1 MAGPSGER
9 SPGLRGMFEHFVH
22 SEVSGSLVLLT
33 CTIVALALA
42 NSPWSGVYDRILHTK
57 IGVSLGDRSFALS
70 VHHFVNDF
78 LMAVFFFVVGLEIK
92 RELVV
97 GQLSSIRK
105 AVLPV
110 TAAIGGMAVP
120 AALYAVF
127 NAGGEAAGGWGI
139 PMATDI
145 AFALGVLAL
154 FGRRMP
160 IGLKVFLTA
169 LAIADDLGAVLVI
182 AVFYTPEIRWT
193 SLAAAVV
200 LLAVTRLASRAGIR
214 SQGVYAVLVLGVW
227 AAVFASGIHATVAG
241 VLVAFLVPVRARR
254 DPKHFLETAGSRL
267 EGLRGTALSRESMVG
282 DRSQLDALTDL
293 RQAADDMI
301 PPGIAFERELHPV
314 VAFLILPLFALCN
327 AGVVVDAAS
336 FREGLSHPLGLG
348 IVAGLVLGKQ
358 IGITLFSW
366 LAVRSGRAALPEG
379 VRWGQLY
386 GAACLAGIG
395 FTMSLFITG
404 LAFPDEALIVRA
416 KVGILLASLL
426 AAVWGAA
433 VLAVGRAGAGTR
445 TSSG

>member
-1 MAGPSGER
+1 MTRSKKER
-9 SPGLRGMFEHFVH
+9 SPGLRGVFEHFVH
-22 SEVSGSLVLLT
+22 SEVSGSIVLLA

-42 NSPWSGVYDRILHTK
+42 NSSWAGHYERILHTK
-57 IGVSLGDRSFALS
+57 IGVSFGDQKFALS

-97 GQLSSIRK
+97 GQLSSVRK

-120 AALYAVF
+120 AALFAVF
-127 NAGGEAAGGWGI
+127 NSGGEGARGWGV

-154 FGRRMP
+154 FGRRVP

-182 AVFYTPEIRWT
+182 AVFYTPEIRWK
-193 SLAAAVV
+193 SLAVAAV
-200 LLAVTRLASRAGIR
+200 LLVATRLAARAGVR

-254 DPKHFLETAGSRL
+254 EPDHFLETAGNRL
-267 EGLRGTALSRESMVG
+267 EELRGKTLSRQSMVG
-282 DRSQLDALTDL
+282 DRSQLDALSDL
-293 RQAADDMI
+293 KEAAGDMI
-301 PPGIAFERELHPV
+301 PPGIAFESELHPV

-327 AGVVVDAAS
+327 AGVAVNAAS
-336 FREGLSHPLGLG
+336 FRESVTHPLGLG
-348 IVAGLVLGKQ
+348 IVVGLVLGKQ
-358 IGITLFSW
+358 IGITLFGW
-366 LAVRSGRAALPEG
+366 LAVRFGRAVLPEG
-379 VRWGQLY
+379 VGWVQVY

-395 FTMSLFITG
+395 FTMSLFITE
-404 LAFPDEALIVRA
+404 LAFPDEALIVSA

-426 AAVWGAA
+426 AAAWGAA
-433 VLAVGRAGAGTR
+433 VLALRKADNGAQPRRG
-445 TSSG
+445 

>member
-1 MAGPSGER
+1 MTGSKKER
-9 SPGLRGMFEHFVH
+9 GPGLRGMFEHFVH

-42 NSPWSGVYDRILHTK
+42 NSQWAGDYDRILHTK
-57 IGVSLGDRSFALS
+57 IGVSFGDRKFALS

-78 LMAVFFFVVGLEIK
+78 LMAIFFFVVGLEIK

-120 AALYAVF
+120 AALYAAL
-127 NAGGEAAGGWGI
+127 NAGGEGARGWGV

-154 FGRRMP
+154 FGRRVP

-169 LAIADDLGAVLVI
+169 LAIADDLGAVLVL
-182 AVFYTPEIRWT
+182 AVFYTPEIRWK
-193 SLAAAVV
+193 SLAAALV
-200 LLAVTRLASRAGIR
+200 LLAITRLATRAGMR

-254 DPKHFLETAGSRL
+254 DPKHFLETAASRL
-267 EGLRGTALSRESMVG
+267 EGLRGAELSRESMVG
-282 DRSQLDALTDL
+282 DRSQLDALADL
-293 RQAADDMI
+293 REAADDMI
-301 PPGIAFERELHPV
+301 PPGIAFESELHPA

-327 AGVVVDAAS
+327 AGVAVNAAS
-336 FREGLSHPLGLG
+336 FREGLAHPVGLG
-348 IVAGLVLGKQ
+348 IIAGLVLGKQ
-358 IGITLFSW
+358 IGITLFGW

-379 VRWGQLY
+379 VTWRQVW

-395 FTMSLFITG
+395 FTMSLFITS
-404 LAFPDEALIVRA
+404 LAFPDEALETRA
-416 KVGILLASLL
+416 KVGILFASLL
-426 AAVWGAA
+426 AAAWGAV
-433 VLAVGRAGAGTR
+433 VLATSRGERAPGRA
-445 TSSG
+445 SG